1 MRLSEGWSMLK
12 GQLQGAGGAARMPL
26 GVATIGCVLS
36 STLLTLFVVPNFF
49 VVIENLRRRRG

>member
-1 MRLSEGWSMLK
+1 MLK